1 MTGLIG
7 FFAKIIAYPMMF
19 IYNLV
24 NNYALAIIILTAL
37 IRLIM
42 IPLYAKQMSST
53 AKMAEL
59 SEKQREIQTRY
70 ARDREKMNEKLNEL
84 YAENGV
90 STYAGCLPLL
100 IQMPILFGLYQLL
113 RSPLLYMTTSNMIAA
128 VHESFLWVADLSQP
142 DSWILPILAGITTYL
157 TTAISTQGQ
166 DQATAGAMN
175 SMKYFMPL
183 MIFLLG
189 RSFPAGLSLYWV
201 IGNLVMVIQ
210 NLIFNNKKKKEKE
223 KKEIEE
229 EVKKRMKN

>member
-1 MTGLIG
+1 MTALIG
-7 FFAKIIAYPMMF
+7 FFAKIIAYPMQF
-19 IYNLV
+19 IYNAV

-37 IRLIM
+37 VRIIM

-53 AKMAEL
+53 SKMAEL
-59 SEKQREIQTRY
+59 QEKQREIQTRY

-100 IQMPILFGLYQLL
+100 IQFPIMLGLYQLL
-113 RSPLLYMTTSNMIAA
+113 RSPLLYMTTSNMVAA
-128 VHESFLWVADLSQP
+128 VHESFLWVPDLSQP

-157 TTAISTQGQ
+157 TTAVSTQGQ

-189 RSFPAGLSLYWV
+189 RSLPAGLSLYWF
-201 IGNLVMVIQ
+201 IGNLVMVVQ
-210 NLIFNNKKKKEKE
+210 NLIFNDKKKKAKE